1 MTLSRSRTESPSL
14 KLFTAVLPSLV
25 ALALVVPVTA
35 SAATLSVN
43 KRCYGPGEEI
53 AFSGGGYTPNSPVAI
68 SVGGQQLGV
77 TTANS
82 VGEIAVSDGAP
93 VIRGKRRT
101 DTYTATDQA
110 NLSLTASAAVTL
122 TSLGVKVTPKNGNPA
137 KAKRVVARGFTTGKT
152 LWAHVRL
159 GNAKRNV
166 KVGKL
171 TSFPQAVKLK
181 PDEVVVFSYIVYKNR
196 AARDKIN
203 KKIME
208 DPRLKDMM
216 AGKEMPFDGK
226 RMIYGGFETLV
237 ELGA

>member
-1 MTLSRSRTESPSL
+1 VTLSRSRTESPSL
-14 KLFTAVLPSLV
+14 KLLVAVLPSLV
-25 ALALVVPVTA
+25 ALALVAPVTA
-35 SAATLSVN
+35 SAATLGVN

-53 AFSGGGYTPNSPVAI
+53 AFSGGGYTSNSPVAI

-110 NLSLTASAAVTL
+110 NLSLTASAAITL

-171 TSFPQAVKLK
+171 KGACKTLDVKRKLFRADSKDGLYNVQFDTKRKFSAETRPQVSFLVT
-181 PDEVVVFSYIVYKNR
+181 VFHTFKVASASSASWIQV
-196 AARDKIN
+196 D
-203 KKIME
+203 
-208 DPRLKDMM
+208 
-216 AGKEMPFDGK
+216 
-226 RMIYGGFETLV
+226 
-237 ELGA
+237 